1 MDLLRNY
8 ENHVFDT
15 FRDIFNEIMSTKS
28 DHETDTIEVVK
39 HENLLKFRYRRYL
52 NFNKCSVVQTSII

>member
-15 FRDIFNEIMSTKS
+15 FRDLFNEIMSTKS
-28 DHETDTIEVVK
+28 DHETDIIDV
-39 HENLLKFRYRRYL
+39 L
-52 NFNKCSVVQTSII
+52 NINIY

>member
-15 FRDIFNEIMSTKS
+15 CRDIFNEIMSTKS
-28 DHETDTIEVVK
+28 DHETD
-39 HENLLKFRYRRYL
+39 
-52 NFNKCSVVQTSII
+52 IIDVWKQ